1 MTYAQALYI
10 KKMPHLKMA
19 RDLANLCKCDLHY
32 KIKVDKRWRLIVYTI
47 IDSDRWFQLALIYRR
62 ISISIEQMFW
72 IRTGER
78 FSKCKMTFRII
89 YYFFQ
94 PPSIIKKKYRTKT
107 CHATNCIFSTCN
119 LHFQM
124 ILPQYIFS
132 RTNLMYI

>member
-72 IRTGER
+72 IRTSER
-78 FSKCKMTFRII
+78 FPKCKMPFRII
-89 YYFFQ
+89 YYFFR
-94 PPSIIKKKYRTKT
+94 PPSIIKKMPHQNKPRDKLSLFHMLFTFPNDLT
-107 CHATNCIFSTCN
+107 TI
-119 LHFQM
+119 LFQE
-124 ILPQYIFS
+124 
-132 RTNLMYI
+132 